1 MIPSQATFQGTLRA
15 TTPANRTIL
24 KEKLVEI
31 TTNIATSFRATA
43 KISFSYSFP
52 PTFNHLQETQLTY
65 DVAKKVLGEER
76 VALLTDPRMAS
87 EDFSYYLEKI
97 PGSYFWMG
105 IGPKKY
111 HPHHPRYEFN
121 DAIIPIAAEMLAQV
135 AISYLNKN

>member
-1 MIPSQATFQGTLRA
+1 MP
-15 TTPANRTIL
+15 
-24 KEKLVEI
+24 
-31 TTNIATSFRATA
+31 
-43 KISFSYSFP
+43 
-52 PTFNHLQETQLTY
+52 Y

-105 IGPKKY
+105 IGPKEY
-111 HPHHPRYEFN
+111 HPHHPHYEFN